1 MITLVTG
8 SGGPA
13 AINALRFLPK
23 ETSIVA
29 CDADPGA
36 EEKGRK
42 TGRDFV
48 FYTVPLAGD
57 PGFLDKVKDIA
68 EKESVDIIIPTVDE
82 DLPIFSR
89 NMSSFRARVM
99 ISPQETVET
108 CDDKARLYEKL
119 KDSGI
124 SPEFLVTDK
133 REDLLDF
140 QKNQKIFMKPRVG
153 RGSRGIEA
161 FDRTDLV
168 PEEKINKKNIFCEYL
183 PGREYTI
190 DTLCDLEGNLVVAI
204 PRIRMSTDRGI
215 SVHGKT
221 EKNQEILKKV
231 AFICNTLKFI
241 GHINIQFKLDSQG
254 IPKLVEINPRLSGGF
269 PLTVASGVNTLEL
282 LYKLLKGEK
291 INPEELEWKETE
303 SRQERP

>member
-13 AINALRFLPK
+13 GMNALRFLPK
-23 ETSIVA
+23 EIPVVA

-36 EEKGRK
+36 EEKGKK
-42 TGRDFV
+42 TGRAFT

-57 PGFLDKVKDIA
+57 PQFLNKVQDIA
-68 EKESVDIIIPTVDE
+68 ERESVEIIIPTVDE

-89 NMSSFRARVM
+89 NRSRFTARVI

-108 CDDKARLYEKL
+108 CDDKLLLYEKL

-124 SPEFLVTDK
+124 SPGFLVTDK
-133 REDLLDF
+133 REDILNF

-153 RGSRGIEA
+153 RGSRGIESFEKA
-161 FDRTDLV
+161 DLI
-168 PEEKINKKNIFCEYL
+168 PDEKINKKNIFCEYL
-183 PGREYTI
+183 PGKEYTI
-190 DTLCDLEGNLVVAI
+190 DAMCDLEGNLLVAI
-204 PRIRMSTDRGI
+204 PRIRISTDRGI

-221 EKNQEILKKV
+221 EKNQDLLEKV

-241 GHINIQFKLDSQG
+241 GHINIQFKLDSHG
-254 IPKLVEINPRLSGGF
+254 IPRLVEINPRLSGGF

-291 INPEELEWKETE
+291 INPDNLEWKETE
-303 SRQERP
+303 SRQVRP